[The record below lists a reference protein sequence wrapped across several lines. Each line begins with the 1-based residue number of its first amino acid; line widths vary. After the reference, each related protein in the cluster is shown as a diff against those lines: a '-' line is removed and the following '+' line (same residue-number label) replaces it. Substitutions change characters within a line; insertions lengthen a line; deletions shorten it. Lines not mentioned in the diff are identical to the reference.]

1 MPAASDSLQAD
12 IDNRAVLLRVTEARM
27 DDYHDVANAL
37 RQGARVPA
45 TVSFDIRWSGVT
57 GGDEIRNTEQRFAIS
72 FAEMNATMT
81 WRAETEQFTLV
92 SSPSKSR
99 FAAIGD
105 ERNGRFF
112 A

>member
-1 MPAASDSLQAD
+1 MPVASDSLQVD
-12 IDNRAVLLRVTEARM
+12 IDNTAVLARVTEAKV
-27 DDYHDVANAL
+27 DDYHDVANSL

-45 TVSFDIRWSGVT
+45 TLSYEIRWSGVT

-72 FAEMNATMT
+72 FAEVNATMT

-92 SSPSKSR
+92 SGSSKSK
-99 FAAIGD
+99 FAAIGH
-105 ERNGRFF
+105 ERNGMFV